1 MKYFHFL
8 GVFLVFQATV
18 LFAQPGTLLLKMS
31 PIANTNRDFD
41 FELNLQLSITPANG
55 ISIELPDGISLVP
68 VSAKLNGNNLWLR
81 HLSTI
86 PTQDSVVAW
95 EAGPQDLKLFL
106 KAGVLQSG
114 DVLNLICRTTVR
126 NSNLDQNNVVVKEI
140 LSLVN
145 GTQVAEQ
152 GFASGAIPP
161 ISIQ

>member
-31 PIANTNRDFD
+31 PVANTNRDFD
-41 FELNLQLSITPANG
+41 FELNLQLSITPAN
-55 ISIELPDGISLVP
+55 GISLVP

-106 KAGVLQSG
+106 KARVLQSG